1 MKVDFASRID
11 RRYDFIRLRLL
22 NDLSPAAFEAG
33 ITSIN
38 FKTLLTSESS
48 SVWDCDKFRTNEMS
62 RLNHLMVLHIQ
73 KEATDKLN
81 LIDVANMF
89 IAGSEHRMTV
99 FGAFHESDRI

>member
-1 MKVDFASRID
+1 MSQSQTELLSEVSKVLKLMLVMPASNAAGERSFSSLRRIKSYLRSTMKQ
-11 RRYDFIRLRLL
+11 
-22 NDLSPAAFEAG
+22 
-33 ITSIN
+33 
-38 FKTLLTSESS
+38 
-48 SVWDCDKFRTNEMS
+48 S

-99 FGAFHESDRI
+99 FGTFHESDRI